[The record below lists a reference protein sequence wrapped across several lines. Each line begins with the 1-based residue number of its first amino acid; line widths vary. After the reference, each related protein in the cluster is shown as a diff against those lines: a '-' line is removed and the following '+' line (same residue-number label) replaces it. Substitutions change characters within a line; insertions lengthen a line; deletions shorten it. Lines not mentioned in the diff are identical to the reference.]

1 MMVARTRHDDL
12 LREAERHRLAAAA
25 AGRERLSLRERIAAF
40 LHGREAR
47 RREAPRVAPS
57 VK

>member
-25 AGRERLSLRERIAAF
+25 GRKRLGLRERVTA
-40 LHGREAR
+40 LLRRREAT

-57 VK
+57 AK